1 MTDRRTTLRRVRPA
15 TVTRRRTEPMETRP
29 RPSAEDLDGWCVDM
43 SGSPVKDEIQ
53 RAPSGPAAAPTVHQP
68 ARWAAIAEVAEALR
82 LSPGDTMLDVA
93 CGREGYGLEIAA
105 RTGARL
111 MRVDFSAEAVRQAC
125 EHAWRLG
132 RTAGLPPRESRRDRP
147 GRRLG
152 RRRAMRGRDPVLP
165 AARRRLLRATAGPW
179 AWRTCGAD
187 LLGAPRPGRRTAA
200 RPPVAGRPRCT
211 TDGRRLQQ
219 HGSAR
224 PPRLAGL

>member
-1 MTDRRTTLRRVRPA
+1 
-15 TVTRRRTEPMETRP
+15 VTRRRTEPMETHP
-29 RPSAEDLDGWCVDM
+29 RPSAEGFDGWYADM
-43 SGSPVKDEIQ
+43 RGSPVKDEIQ
-53 RAPSGPAAAPTVHQP
+53 RRHLGLPPHLPPTSLLG
-68 ARWAAIAEVAEALR
+68 WAAIAEVAEALR

-93 CGREGYGLEIAA
+93 CGCGGYGLEIAV

-111 MRVDFSAEAVRQAC
+111 VRVDFSAETVRQAC

-179 AWRTCGAD
+179 ARRTCGAD

-211 TDGRRLQQ
+211 TDGRRLHQR
-219 HGSAR
+219 GIAR
-224 PPRLAGL
+224 PPRLAAL